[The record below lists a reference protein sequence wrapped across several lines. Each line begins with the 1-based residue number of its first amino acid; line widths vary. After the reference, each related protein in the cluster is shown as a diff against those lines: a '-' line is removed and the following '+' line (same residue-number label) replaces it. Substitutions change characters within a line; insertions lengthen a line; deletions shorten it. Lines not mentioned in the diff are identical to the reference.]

1 MKNPDFIEWG
11 HTRKT
16 LSKSKSIRSVHTF
29 FFLSGEN
36 ENLLCIDVGS
46 SETRNGSPKC
56 RAHKK
61 RSGVGVATETTAE
74 TPAGSPPVYLLFC
87 FFMRKPAGL
96 ITRVRRKSVWS
107 SQNTKICQSGLEKT
121 KIKYI
126 QAKSLIHLSCCV
138 RRAHHSEPACS
149 FASFSCQC
157 VL

>member
-1 MKNPDFIEWG
+1 MK
-11 HTRKT
+11 TC
-16 LSKSKSIRSVHTF
+16 SASMSVHQKTETAA
-29 FFLSGEN
+29 LNAGP
-36 ENLLCIDVGS
+36 
-46 SETRNGSPKC
+46 TRNGQALALQQIQPPKN
-56 RAHKK
+56 
-61 RSGVGVATETTAE
+61 
-74 TPAGSPPVYLLFC
+74 PPVARRFFYYFD

-126 QAKSLIHLSCCV
+126 QAKSLIHLSCYV